1 VTLLN
6 EIFGRDAKEAIKA
19 TRSLFG
25 LLLVEH
31 DHGETG
37 GTSLADLRCERGA
50 VLPDKGLIV
59 EVEEEVCWL
68 AHARCQALE
77 PPVLID
83 ALDDDRGFLRGE
95 LGGQLVLPLGLGVG
109 VQIGVHFGV
118 RIGE

>member
-1 VTLLN
+1 MTLLN

-59 EVEEEVCWL
+59 EVEEEV
-68 AHARCQALE
+68 RG
-77 PPVLID
+77 
-83 ALDDDRGFLRGE
+83 LDVSN
-95 LGGQLVLPLGLGVG
+95 LVP
-109 VQIGVHFGV
+109 
-118 RIGE
+118 RIEVCHSSPSL